1 MISFYLFL
9 ILEKFLMILPKR
21 VRKAIFTGLGSLAYI
36 VSKRYKKVVR
46 DNLLFIY
53 GDTIDEEFIKKTTKY
68 SFKLLLLNFMYTMQ
82 SRYYS
87 VEEIAKKVTFENE
100 DVVKKAK
107 EQGRPIVF
115 VTSHYGAWELGGSM
129 LSALIEPIMIVYKN
143 MNNPYFQEY
152 LLSSRAKFN
161 INYVERKGAT
171 RGILKQLRSGGAIA
185 LLIDTNVSKKEAIKV
200 DFLGKP
206 TSQIKTT
213 AYFARKFDAAIIP
226 TLIHTKDDENYVIKF
241 YDEIIPPKT
250 DDEAKDIAL
259 STQMQTNW
267 LSEEIFKAPEPWF
280 WLHRRFKNDYPEI
293 YKK

>member
-9 ILEKFLMILPKR
+9 ILEKFLMILPKK
-21 VRKAIFTGLGSLAYI
+21 VRKAFFIGLGKLAYLL
-36 VSKRYKKVVR
+36 SKRYKKVVR

-53 GDTIDEEFIKKTTKY
+53 GDRADEEFIKKTTKY
-68 SFKLLLLNFMYTMQ
+68 SFKLLLLNFMYTME

-107 EQGRPIVF
+107 DQGRPIVF
-115 VTSHYGAWELGGSM
+115 ISSHYGAWELGGSM
-129 LSALIEPIMIVYKN
+129 LSAFIEPIMIVYKN
-143 MNNPYFQEY
+143 MNNPYFQDY

-171 RGILKQLRSGGAIA
+171 RGMLKQLRSGGAIA

-226 TLIHTKDDENYVIKF
+226 TLIHTKDDENYLIKF

-259 STQMQTNW
+259 STQMQTDW
-267 LSEEIFKAPEPWF
+267 LSKEIFKEPEPWF
-280 WLHRRFKNDYPEI
+280 WLHRRFKNDYPQI
-293 YKK
+293 YN